1 MDRSVFLVQILAH
14 VADINAKLAGVKG
27 HLGKVTGETL
37 GCIRSPIYIAQQTIQ
52 EIEQLIGEIGTL
64 ATVKRRVGGR
74 CRPRPAC
81 AESGSRERN
90 GRRTAFL
97 AHEVKLDFF
106 TGSFTAQVIIEC
118 IRVFLHHDL
127 KCSGFSHSFFA
138 IFTYQFLVGLR
149 FRDWNVHFPLPHYWI
164 SDQIPDELFPFHAL

>member
-64 ATVKRRVGGR
+64 ADDAIDIQGSKGKCFAELVSQNYKGGMGKPEAFEVARRDDPDGHEDFMR
-74 CRPRPAC
+74 RLNLS
-81 AESGSRERN
+81 AEIDIDYN
-90 GRRTAFL
+90 
-97 AHEVKLDFF
+97 
-106 TGSFTAQVIIEC
+106 
-118 IRVFLHHDL
+118 
-127 KCSGFSHSFFA
+127 
-138 IFTYQFLVGLR
+138 
-149 FRDWNVHFPLPHYWI
+149 RD
-164 SDQIPDELFPFHAL
+164 